1 MKKYSYIIVG
11 GGMTADSSVA
21 GIREVDPEG
30 SVLLISSE
38 SDPPYDRPPLS
49 KSLWKNL
56 SVEKIWRHT
65 REKNAEIL
73 LNTTVRSID
82 PELKV
87 VTDDSGRSF
96 QYEKLLLATGGKTRK
111 LPFGGD
117 LVHYYRTL
125 EDFRKLKDISEE
137 KSTFAVIGSG
147 FIGSEI
153 AAALAMNGKE
163 VLLFD
168 MGPGIGWNIFSSDMV
183 EYLNAYYR
191 EKNIK
196 IISNV
201 KVNDIKKNGEGI
213 TIEISGPE
221 TFNVDAVVAGVG
233 ISPNVELAES
243 IELKV
248 ENGIHVNEYLQ
259 TSDKYIFAA
268 GDVANFYNPLLAKR
282 IRVEHSDNANKMGK
296 AAGRNMAGAS
306 EPYEYLPLFYS
317 DLFDLGYEAVGL
329 LDSRCEVVEDW
340 QVKFE
345 KGVVY
350 YFEDDRVC
358 GILLW
363 NVWDQVDAAR
373 KIIGLPSPI
382 NPQDLI
388 GKIN

>member
-1 MKKYSYIIVG
+1 MEKYSYIIVG

-21 GIREVDPEG
+21 GLREVDPIG
-30 SVLLISSE
+30 SVLLVSSE

-49 KSLWKNL
+49 KSLWKNS

-65 REKNAEIL
+65 EKKNAEIL

-82 PELKV
+82 PEIKV

-111 LPFGGD
+111 LPFGVD
-117 LVHYYRTL
+117 LVHYFRTL
-125 EDFRKLKDISEE
+125 DDFRKLKDISE
-137 KSTFAVIGSG
+137 KRNTFAVIGGG

-153 AAALAMNGKE
+153 AAALAMNGKK

-168 MGPGIGWNIFSSDMV
+168 MGPGIGWNIFSSEMV

-196 IISNV
+196 VISNA
-201 KVNDIKKNGEGI
+201 KVNDIKKIGEGI
-213 TIEISGPE
+213 AIEFGGKE
-221 TFNVDAVVAGVG
+221 TFTVDAVVAGVG
-233 ISPNVELAES
+233 ILPNVVLAES

-248 ENGIHVNEYLQ
+248 DNGIHVNKYLQ
-259 TSDKYIFAA
+259 TSDDFIFAA
-268 GDVANFYNPLLAKR
+268 GDVANFYNPLIGKR
-282 IRVEHSDNANKMGK
+282 IRVEHSDNANAMGK
-296 AAGRNMAGAS
+296 AAGRNMAGAN
-306 EPYEYLPLFYS
+306 EPYEYLPFFYS
-317 DLFDLGYEAVGL
+317 DLFDLGYEAIGL
-329 LDSRCEVVEDW
+329 LDPRCDVVEDW

-350 YFEDDRVC
+350 YLEHDRVR

-363 NVWDQVDAAR
+363 DVWDQVDAAR
-373 KIIGLPSPI
+373 KIIGLPGPV

-388 GKIN
+388 GKIS